1 MRIILSVTAILLM
14 AGANVALAH
23 DMGKYP
29 KSGRVKCTSR
39 GCVTGTYSKTQI
51 TGKTCTPVLG
61 KVSNR
66 RSYYCV

>member
-1 MRIILSVTAILLM
+1 MKTILSLMTILLL
-14 AGANVALAH
+14 AGINFASAH

-29 KSGRVKCTSR
+29 KSGRVKCTAT

-51 TGKTCTPVLG
+51 RGKTCTPVLG

-66 RSYYCV
+66 RSFYCV